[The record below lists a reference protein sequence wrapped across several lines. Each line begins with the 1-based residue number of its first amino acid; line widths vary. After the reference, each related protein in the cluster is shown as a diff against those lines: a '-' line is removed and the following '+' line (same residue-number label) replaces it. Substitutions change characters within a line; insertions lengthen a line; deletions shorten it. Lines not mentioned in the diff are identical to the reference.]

1 MKGIVNSM
9 SIFTIKLL
17 QGFKPNEQY
26 LKTRIIRG
34 FQKNKIKKIIEEQ
47 NST

>member
-1 MKGIVNSM
+1 MKGIVNRM

-26 LKTRIIRG
+26 LKTRIIQG
-34 FQKNKIKKIIEEQ
+34 FQKNKKK
-47 NST
+47 